1 MKYAALFFMLFASGA
16 FGQTE
21 CDRNCA
27 QSKAGSEF
35 EKVDAE
41 LNLVYRRLMSSLSQA
56 QKDKLRVEQR
66 LWIHEVRDASCAK
79 RIETEWGGSC
89 PTTWC
94 VIAEEQCRVSETQE
108 RTKQL
113 EQMVEGVIR

>member
-1 MKYAALFFMLFASGA
+1 MKYATLFFLLFVPGV
-16 FGQTE
+16 FGQME

-27 QSKAGSEF
+27 QSRVDSEF
-35 EKVDAE
+35 DKADAQ

-66 LWIHEVRDASCAK
+66 LWIHEVRDASCTR

-89 PTTWC
+89 STTWC

-113 EQMVEGVIR
+113 EQMIEGVIR